1 MHAWLAIGCNGRPPE
16 GSAMLPMRAGCSRV
30 LSRGATTAKHTLY
43 VVSLAMAPRS
53 HMLRSLPCMLEVL
66 MFLQWFGSL
75 ALQHVYL

>member
-16 GSAMLPMRAGCSRV
+16 GSAMLPMRAGCSRD
-30 LSRGATTAKHTLY
+30 GKHTLY

>member
-1 MHAWLAIGCNGRPPE
+1 
-16 GSAMLPMRAGCSRV
+16 MLPMRAGCSRV